1 MRKISVRT
9 RPSDVNPFFVI
20 RITENEKVDYYRVHP
35 KEGGRAFVVSKMPD
49 GEHYN
54 VVDGTCTCKG
64 HVRWG
69 HCRHAAGLKALQKAG
84 GLS

>member
-1 MRKISVRT
+1 MRKVGIAVT
-9 RPSDVNPFFVI
+9 PSDVNPFFVL
-20 RITENEKVDYYRVHP
+20 RITEGEKVEHYTVHP

-54 VVDGTCTCKG
+54 VVDGKCTCKG

-69 HCRHAAGLKALQKAG
+69 HCRHVEGLKALQKAG
-84 GLS
+84 RL